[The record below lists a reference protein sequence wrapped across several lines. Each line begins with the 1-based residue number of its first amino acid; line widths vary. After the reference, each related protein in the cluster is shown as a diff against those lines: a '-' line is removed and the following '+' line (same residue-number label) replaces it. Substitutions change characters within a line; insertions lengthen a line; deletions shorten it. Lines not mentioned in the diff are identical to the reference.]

1 MSTLAQERRRKKEY
15 LRGHLDRAQAT
26 ALETQAKNTAKAYK
40 KPQRDF
46 KVSLCLVCY
55 IGVCLCSLYSIEYA
69 NFSPRTSILLGVSRT
84 VI

>member
-26 ALETQAKNTAKAYK
+26 ALETQAKNTTKAYK

-46 KVSLCLVCY
+46 KVSLCLVC
-55 IGVCLCSLYSIEYA
+55 
-69 NFSPRTSILLGVSRT
+69 
-84 VI
+84 